1 MENVAL
7 IDKYQAYEILAD
19 LWNTISTD
27 LEIIQVDGVSSI
39 TKVDP
44 KMIKKK
50 KNDKEEE
57 IQDGWKGHILPFEL
71 VQDEL
76 LSEEKEKIENINL
89 RLSEISEMYKEKL
102 DELSE
107 DDKAEIEDV
116 LNDENNAFV
125 NAEVKKCAKGLR
137 KEKKELSLDEK
148 TICEVADLIE
158 EESLLKKSVKTLSSE
173 LSAKTKKLLE
183 SMTQQTAFKLLEKKW
198 IYPLITKLDELP
210 KSIIDK
216 LTNKIIYISK
226 KYETTLV
233 EVDEQ
238 IKEISNSLT
247 KMIDELVADEDDTLG
262 LLELKKLL
270 GGD

>member
-1 MENVAL
+1 
-7 IDKYQAYEILAD
+7 
-19 LWNTISTD
+19 
-27 LEIIQVDGVSSI
+27 
-39 TKVDP
+39 
-44 KMIKKK
+44 
-50 KNDKEEE
+50 
-57 IQDGWKGHILPFEL
+57 
-71 VQDEL
+71 
-76 LSEEKEKIENINL
+76 
-89 RLSEISEMYKEKL
+89 
-102 DELSE
+102 
-107 DDKAEIEDV
+107 
-116 LNDENNAFV
+116 
-125 NAEVKKCAKGLR
+125 
-137 KEKKELSLDEK
+137 
-148 TICEVADLIE
+148 
-158 EESLLKKSVKTLSSE
+158 
-173 LSAKTKKLLE
+173 
-183 SMTQQTAFKLLEKKW
+183 MTQQTAFKLLEKKW